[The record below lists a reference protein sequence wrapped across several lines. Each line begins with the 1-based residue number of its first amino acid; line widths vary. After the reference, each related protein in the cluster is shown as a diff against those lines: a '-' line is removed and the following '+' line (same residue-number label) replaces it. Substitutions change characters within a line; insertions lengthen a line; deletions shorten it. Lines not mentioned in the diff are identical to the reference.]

1 MFPEW
6 LEKLLMI
13 SFCTVFSGVCVI
25 EILCI
30 FMSKSVFHQFLNIN
44 FSTVIFGCLQWT
56 CYSRTLH
63 YVFICCCVIELYS
76 FKVAST
82 LF

>member
-6 LEKLLMI
+6 LEKVLMI

-30 FMSKSVFHQFLNIN
+30 FMSYSVFHQFLNITSVLFFLVVCN
-44 FSTVIFGCLQWT
+44 GLAIK
-56 CYSRTLH
+56 
-63 YVFICCCVIELYS
+63 ELYIM
-76 FKVAST
+76 F
-82 LF
+82 LFVVV

>member
-25 EILCI
+25 EIFVYSCHILFFTDFLILTSVLFFWLFAMDLLLKNFTLC
-30 FMSKSVFHQFLNIN
+30 FYLLLCN
-44 FSTVIFGCLQWT
+44 
-56 CYSRTLH
+56 
-63 YVFICCCVIELYS
+63 
-76 FKVAST
+76 
-82 LF
+82 

>member
-44 FSTVIFGCLQWT
+44 FSTVFFLVVCNGLAIK
-56 CYSRTLH
+56 
-63 YVFICCCVIELYS
+63 ELYIM
-76 FKVAST
+76 F
-82 LF
+82 LFVVV

>member
-25 EILCI
+25 EIFVYSCHILFFTNFLI
-30 FMSKSVFHQFLNIN
+30 LTSVLFFLVVCNGLAIK
-44 FSTVIFGCLQWT
+44 
-56 CYSRTLH
+56 
-63 YVFICCCVIELYS
+63 ELYIM
-76 FKVAST
+76 F
-82 LF
+82 LFVVV

>member
-44 FSTVIFGCLQWT
+44 FSTVFLVVCNGLAIK
-56 CYSRTLH
+56 
-63 YVFICCCVIELYS
+63 ELYIV
-76 FKVAST
+76 F
-82 LF
+82 LFVVV